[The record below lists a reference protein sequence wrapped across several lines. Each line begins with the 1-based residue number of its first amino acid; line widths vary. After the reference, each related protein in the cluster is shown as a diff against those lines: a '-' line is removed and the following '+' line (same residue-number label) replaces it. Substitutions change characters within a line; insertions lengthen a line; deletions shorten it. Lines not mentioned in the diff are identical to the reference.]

1 MGRNHG
7 EVGDFNEES
16 VSIDMNMALY
26 EFVDDALMSFSVT
39 GLAEMAAVGLD
50 LPPKTFVDAGRY
62 G

>member
-1 MGRNHG
+1 
-7 EVGDFNEES
+7 
-16 VSIDMNMALY
+16 MNMALY

-50 LPPKTFVDAGRY
+50 LPAKTFVDAGRY